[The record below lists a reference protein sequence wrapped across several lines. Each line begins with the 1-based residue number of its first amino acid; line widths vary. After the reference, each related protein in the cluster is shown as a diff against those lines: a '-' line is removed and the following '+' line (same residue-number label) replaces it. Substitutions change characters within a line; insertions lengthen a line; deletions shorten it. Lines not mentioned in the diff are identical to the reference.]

1 MAVKE
6 MEGGDNTSRRGLS
19 STIYTECSTWDAI
32 PWGEVA
38 PASEEVE
45 RPLCLVVVVGS
56 LLLDIVV
63 IYRMGVL
70 VKLWRRDEL
79 GCAGLERE

>member
-1 MAVKE
+1 
-6 MEGGDNTSRRGLS
+6 MEGSDNTSRRGLS
-19 STIYTECSTWDAI
+19 SAIYTECSTWDAI

-45 RPLCLVVVVGS
+45 RPLGLVVVVGS
-56 LLLDIVV
+56 LLLLNIVI
-63 IYRMGVL
+63 IYRMDVL